1 VFDGL
6 LPEAHNTIL
15 MELLFICAHWHG
27 LAKLRMHTDLTLEIL
42 DQLTT
47 NLGEALRRFDESV
60 CSAYET
66 WELPREA
73 ASRHRHNAKK
83 VASTDNSN
91 SKRGKAMTLS
101 SRKVKHL
108 NINTYKFHALGDY
121 VDTIRQFGMTDSY
134 STEPVSHFLALHGWA
149 NVIWM

>member
-27 LAKLRMHTDLTLEIL
+27 LAKLRMHTDLTLDIL

-66 WELPREA
+66 RELPREA
-73 ASRHRHNAKK
+73 ASRHRRNAKK
-83 VASTDNSN
+83 VASTDNSS
-91 SKRGKAMTLS
+91 SKRGVARTDLS
-101 SRKVKHL
+101 SNNARKVKHL
-108 NINTYKFHALGDY
+108 NINTYKHHALGDY
-121 VDTIRQFGMTDSY
+121 VNMIRQYGTTDSY
-134 STEPVSHFLALHGWA
+134 STEPVSYFLALHG
-149 NVIWM
+149 